1 MLQGDCDAM
10 KEKSEVFLTDTH
22 AHLASARFATEV
34 PGILARSR
42 KAGVGRIVSISC
54 DIDDV
59 EANLVLAATHPG
71 LFATAGIHPCYVH
84 EPGPADWRER
94 LRNLAARPEIVA
106 IGEIGLDYYHPPED
120 GSETTVWRKLQES
133 IFEEMLQ
140 LAQDLSLP
148 AVIHSRESTPAV
160 LAVLARFPAV
170 RAVLHCFTGTP
181 AEAEQALAAGHFL
194 SFTGVITYPKADDVR
209 ATAAVVPLDRVMI
222 ETDAPYLAP
231 VPFRGKS
238 CEPAMIR
245 HTCQRLAEV
254 HGIPTEEMTEAT
266 SRNAESFFGL
276 SGPLLGADGAAEEGC
291 GNGEGVVL

>member
-10 KEKSEVFLTDTH
+10 KEKSEFFLTDTH
-22 AHLASARFATEV
+22 AHLATARFAEEV

-42 KAGVGRIVSISC
+42 EAGVGRIVSISC
-54 DIDDV
+54 DLDDV
-59 EANLVLAATHPG
+59 EANLDLAAAYAG
-71 LFATAGIHPCYVH
+71 VFATAGIHPCYVH

-94 LRNLAARPEIVA
+94 LRRLSERPKIVA
-106 IGEIGLDYYHPPED
+106 IGEIGLDFYHPPED
-120 GSETTVWRKLQES
+120 GSETAAWRRLQES

-140 LAQDLSLP
+140 LAQDLHLP

-160 LAVLARFPAV
+160 LDVLARFPAV

-181 AEAEQALAAGHFL
+181 AEAEEALAAGHFL

-209 ATAAVVPLDRVMI
+209 ATAAVVPLDRLMI

-238 CEPAMIR
+238 CEPAMVR
-245 HTCQRLAEV
+245 HTCQRLAEI
-254 HGIPTEEMTEAT
+254 HGLSTEEMTVAT
-266 SRNAESFFGL
+266 SRNAETFFGL
-276 SGPLLGADGAAEEGC
+276 SGPLLA
-291 GNGEGVVL
+291 